1 MEVKSIE
8 EELEALARQY
18 ARPDPTF
25 SFMPRGNEASDRQL
39 RLDDLSSKPS
49 VRSSSPMKVDGSRGE
64 SKAVAAAMKAL
75 QDKIKRLESVNEKLR
90 SDLQSSEMRLDKDR
104 ERWQEQSQRDRADS
118 QEKESLILSRIKELE
133 EDLRKQRL
141 KEVNIEEYVKSLTR
155 QLQGLQSQADQERN
169 TALERERTLQERVEM
184 MNRQAEMKGK
194 EVELLERNLE
204 KAERER
210 SRLADENADLALELD
225 KLSAEL
231 DYLKQSGEN
240 SATAFLTRMHENES
254 SVARKVDEYAGK
266 IKDLELQNQHLSEL
280 TAAKE
285 QQVETLRQEVDSLK
299 RANASSESARFAL
312 SQESEKARKLAY
324 EATLANERLAQSM
337 RDSESQLKAPRKAKV
352 RTTSATRTRSKSPKI
367 TTRKPPAPYSPHESS
382 VDDDS
387 RIVQLEREI
396 KRHNE
401 DYKEILQQSE
411 SMELSR
417 LRDELNSIAE
427 VMEDKSRELT
437 VLRRRQQSQIRS
449 QVQETI

>member
-25 SFMPRGNEASDRQL
+25 SFMPRGTEASDRQL

-49 VRSSSPMKVDGSRGE
+49 VRASSPMKVDGSRGE
-64 SKAVAAAMKAL
+64 SRAVAAAMKAL
-75 QDKIKRLESVNEKLR
+75 QDKIRRLENVNEKLR
-90 SDLQSSEMRLDKDR
+90 ADLQAVEMRLDKDR
-104 ERWQEQSQRDRADS
+104 ERWQELSQRDRADS
-118 QEKESLILSRIKELE
+118 QEKESLVLSRVQELE

-141 KEVNIEEYVKSLTR
+141 KDVNVEEYVKSLTR
-155 QLQGLQSQADQERN
+155 QLQGLQSQAEQERSS
-169 TALERERTLQERVEM
+169 ALERERSLQERVEM
-184 MNRQAEMKGK
+184 MNRQADMKGK

-210 SRLADENADLALELD
+210 GRLTAENTDLALELD

-231 DYLKQSGEN
+231 DYFKQSGEN

-254 SVARKVDEYAGK
+254 NSARKVDEYAGK
-266 IKDLELQNQHLSEL
+266 IKDLEMQNQHLSEL

-285 QQVETLRQEVDSLK
+285 QQVEILRQEVETLR
-299 RANASSESARFAL
+299 RANAASESARFAL

-324 EATLANERLAQSM
+324 EVTVTNEKLTQSM

-352 RTTSATRTRSKSPKI
+352 RTTSAHRTRSKSPKLP
-367 TTRKPPAPYSPHESS
+367 TRRPPAAYSPNDTS
-382 VDDDS
+382 VDDDG

-396 KRHNE
+396 KRHND

-417 LRDELNSIAE
+417 LREELNSIAE
-427 VMEDKSRELT
+427 VMEEKSKELT
-437 VLRRRQQSQIRS
+437 VLRRRQQSQIRA
-449 QVQETI
+449 QVQDSI